1 MIMRGILVELFPNIY
16 PKLYR
21 ELVVL
26 EKTVKLIYVKPQKA
40 LYGLLRSAFMFY
52 LKLATYKKLVS

>member
-1 MIMRGILVELFPNIY
+1 MIMKGILVELFPNIY

-21 ELVVL
+21 KFIVS
-26 EKTVKLIYVKPQKA
+26 EKAVKLIYVKPQKA
-40 LYGLLRSAFMFY
+40 LYELLRSAFLFY